1 MGLVTAALAGVA
13 GLFVAFTLPPPSI
26 ALQPGIGGAPPTT
39 WTVVPGAYHV
49 HTTRSDGT
57 GTIDEVASAA
67 ARAGLRFVIFTDH
80 GDGLRRPDPPT
91 YRAGVLCL
99 DGVEI
104 STTEG
109 HYAVIGMG
117 QAPYPLGGESRDVV
131 EDVARLGGFGIA
143 AHPTSPKAE
152 LQWREWAVPLDGIE
166 WLNADSEWRD
176 ETWPQLARGLIDYL
190 FRPPES
196 LASLLGRP
204 EAALVRWDAL
214 TRHRRVVGLA
224 GLDAHARFGGQKAAD
239 PHVGGVFLRL
249 PSYESLFR
257 TLSLRVEVEEPWRG
271 DAAHDAASLLA
282 EIKAGHVYTAIDAIA
297 GPPSFEFTAR
307 SGSHTAREGD
317 VLEVAGPVD
326 LEASTNAPPGSTL
339 VLMENGRIAREVAGP
354 HLRYTAHSAS
364 AVFRVEVRVPLAS
377 GGPRVPWIVSNS
389 VYAGGP
395 AEAQAIFGPPS
406 TNTVLALIQP
416 GRNAAY
422 HIEHD
427 ARSEATVSPTSRPAG
442 AGLVFAYALG
452 GGPPAG
458 QFTALVLETT
468 SPLIGGSDR
477 VSFRASSDRPMR
489 CSIQVRQP
497 GADRDGAR
505 WQRSIYVDSAPREI
519 SVCFDDMRPVAR
531 TMPTH
536 PDLSQVDAVL
546 IVVDTTNTRP
556 ATAGRMWLEQV
567 RLEHA
572 AIKCIW
578 LPGLSY

>member
-1 MGLVTAALAGVA
+1 MTRLRTTGIVTAALAGVA
-13 GLFVAFTLPPPSI
+13 GLFVAFTLPPPST
-26 ALQPGIGGAPPTT
+26 ALQPGIRGAPPATR
-39 WTVVPGAYHV
+39 TVVPGGYHV

-57 GTIDEVASAA
+57 GTVDEVALAA

-80 GDGLRRPDPPT
+80 GDGVRRPDPPM

-117 QAPYPLGGESRDVV
+117 QAPYPLGGEPRDVV

-152 LQWREWAVPLDGIE
+152 LQWREWGVPLDGIE

-176 ETWPQLARGLIDYL
+176 ETWLGLARALVDYL

-196 LASLLGRP
+196 LASVLDRP
-204 EAALVRWDAL
+204 DAALVRWDAL

-224 GLDAHARFGGQKAAD
+224 GLDAHARLGGQQAAD
-239 PHVGGVFLRL
+239 PHVGGVFLKL

-257 TLSLRVEVEEPWRG
+257 ALSLRVEVEEPWHG
-271 DAAHDAASLLA
+271 DAAHDGASLLDA
-282 EIKAGHVYTAIDAIA
+282 LQAGHVYTAIDAIA

-317 VLEVAGPVD
+317 VLDVAGAVD
-326 LEASTNAPPGSTL
+326 LEASTNAPPGSML
-339 VLMENGRIAREVAGP
+339 VLMENGRIASEVSGP
-354 HLRYTAHSAS
+354 HLRYTARSTP
-364 AVFRVEVRVPLAS
+364 AVFRVEVRVPPRP
-377 GGPRVPWIVSNS
+377 GGPRVPWIVSNPI
-389 VYAGGP
+389 YAGGP
-395 AEAQAIFGPPS
+395 GERPAVLVPPP
-406 TNTVLALIQP
+406 THAVLSLVQP
-416 GRNAAY
+416 GRFAAY
-422 HIEHD
+422 HLEHD
-427 ARSEATVSPTSRPAG
+427 ARSGATVSPTSRSDG
-442 AGLVFAYALG
+442 AGLVLAYALG

-458 QFTALVLETT
+458 QFAALVFETT
-468 SPLIGGSDR
+468 GHAVGGSDR
-477 VSFRASSDRPMR
+477 ISFRASSDGPMR
-489 CSIQVRQP
+489 GSLQVRQP
-497 GADRDGAR
+497 GADRDGLR
-505 WQRSIYVDSAPREI
+505 WQRSFYVDAAPRDI
-519 SVCFDDMRPVAR
+519 SVRFDDMRPVVP

-567 RLEHA
+567 RLERA
-572 AIKCIW
+572 AMK
-578 LPGLSY
+578 